1 MSRLAI
7 VLTEGFADWECALLM
22 ALARQDCGME
32 IAVATPGG
40 KAVTSIG
47 GLRAAADLDCRKLAP
62 GRFDALVLC
71 GGTLWTRPDAPDMTA
86 LVRAFDSEGKVVAGI
101 CAGVL
106 PLFDAGCLKGRG
118 HTSNFAGFL
127 REARPAYGETASYR
141 DVPHAVR
148 DGRLITAPGTAP
160 VSFAIK
166 VLEALGADGAALSQE
181 LMCFSAE
188 HISVKASAAAA

>member
-1 MSRLAI
+1 MSRLAL

-40 KAVTSIG
+40 KPVTSIG
-47 GLRAAADLDCRKLAP
+47 GLRAAADLDCRKLTA
-62 GRFDALVLC
+62 GKFDALVLC
-71 GGTLWTRPDAPDMTA
+71 GGTLWTTQQAPDLTG
-86 LVRAFDSEGKVVAGI
+86 LVGSFDRERKVVAGI

-106 PLFDAGCLKGRG
+106 PLLDAGCLKGRG
-118 HTSNFAGFL
+118 HTSNFPGFL
-127 REARPAYGETASYR
+127 REARPAYGEAATYR

-148 DGRLITAPGTAP
+148 DGHVVTAPGTAP

-166 VLEALGADGAALSQE
+166 VLEALGADGTALSQE

-188 HISVKASAAAA
+188 HISVKAAAAAA